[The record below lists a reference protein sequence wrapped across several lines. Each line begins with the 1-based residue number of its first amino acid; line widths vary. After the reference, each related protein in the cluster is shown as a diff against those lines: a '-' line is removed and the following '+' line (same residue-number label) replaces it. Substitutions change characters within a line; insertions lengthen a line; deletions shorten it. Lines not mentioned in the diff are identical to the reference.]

1 MGFCPSSCSA
11 PEVVGSGAAE
21 EVAVA
26 AFGAFLVYPL
36 LKPPRE
42 NREVPRLAAG
52 RGVEETLAI
61 AWEVLAVSLITL
73 TKSGPN
79 IDVSVGLNS

>member
-1 MGFCPSSCSA
+1 M
-11 PEVVGSGAAE
+11 EGSGAAE
-21 EVAVA
+21 VVAVA

-42 NREVPRLAAG
+42 KREVPRLAAG
-52 RGVEETLAI
+52 RGVEETFAM
-61 AWEVLAVSLITL
+61 ACDVLAVSFMTF
-73 TKSGPN
+73 TKSGPK